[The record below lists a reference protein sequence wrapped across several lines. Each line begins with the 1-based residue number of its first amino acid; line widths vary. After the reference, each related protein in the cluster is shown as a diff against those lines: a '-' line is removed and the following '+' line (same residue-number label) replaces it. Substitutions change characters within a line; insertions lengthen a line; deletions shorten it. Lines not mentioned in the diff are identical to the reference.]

1 MTQEILTT
9 TVQFLKEK
17 DLITLNRYCT
27 WYWFRTTS
35 RSLRSRGSY

>member
-17 DLITLNRYCT
+17 DLITSNRYCT
-27 WYWFRTTS
+27 
-35 RSLRSRGSY
+35 LVLV